1 MGMVGARPLQ
11 ATAVEPH
18 VLCLSCKEKVPLKT
32 ILRGT
37 TERVLVCPSCLRDN
51 TIRADSELISPRL

>member
-1 MGMVGARPLQ
+1 MGMVGGRQ
-11 ATAVEPH
+11 SESTAMEPY

-32 ILRGT
+32 ILRGN

-51 TIRADSELISPRL
+51 VLPPRSLTSPTV